1 MRLKD
6 EQIKSIRE
14 AVLNRDPDAQVYL
27 FGSRVDDNQK
37 GGDIDLIVLSKNL
50 TGEDRR
56 KIKLDLYRS
65 LGARKIDLVL
75 AQNDA
80 KAFVQ
85 QALDQGIA
93 L

>member
-1 MRLKD
+1 
-6 EQIKSIRE
+6 
-14 AVLNRDPDAQVYL
+14 
-27 FGSRVDDNQK
+27 
-37 GGDIDLIVLSKNL
+37 LSKNL

-80 KAFVQ
+80 KAFIR